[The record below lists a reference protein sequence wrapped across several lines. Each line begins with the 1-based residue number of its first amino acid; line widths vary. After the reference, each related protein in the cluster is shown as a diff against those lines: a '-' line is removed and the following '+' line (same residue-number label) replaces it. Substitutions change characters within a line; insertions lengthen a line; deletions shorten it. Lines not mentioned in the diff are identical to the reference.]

1 MEERIMN
8 KLGHRLFVDMD
19 GTLAEFKVVD
29 TLEKLYEENYFLRLR
44 PQQNV
49 VDAVR
54 DIVLHEPDIEVYTL
68 SAVLSDSKYALPEK
82 NAWLDIYLP
91 EIDYEHRIY
100 LPCGEDKSEH
110 IKNNYGGISQTDFL
124 LDDYSKNLHSWEPP
138 ARGIKLMN
146 GINGKN
152 GSWQNE
158 RISIEK
164 SAMELSK
171 CISNIMSGMESYRD
185 NGPGYV
191 ESQISRR
198 GGR

>member
-1 MEERIMN
+1 MDNIAVD
-8 KLGHRLFVDMD
+8 KIKHRLFVDMD
-19 GTLAEFKVVD
+19 GTLSEFKAVD
-29 TLEKLYEENYFLRLR
+29 TLEKLYEENYFLKLL

-54 DIVLHEPDIEVYTL
+54 DIVLHKPEIEVYIL
-68 SAVLSDSKYALPEK
+68 SAVLSDSKYALAEK

-91 EIDYEHRIY
+91 EIDNEHRIY
-100 LPCGEDKSEH
+100 LPCGQDKSEH
-110 IKNNYGGISQTDFL
+110 INNNYGGISQSDFL

-164 SAMELSK
+164 SAMELSE
-171 CISNIMSGMESYRD
+171 CILNIMSGLGSYRD

-191 ESQISRR
+191 AAQILRK

>member
-1 MEERIMN
+1 MDNGSVN
-8 KLGHRLFVDMD
+8 KTGHRLFVDMD
-19 GTLAEFKVVD
+19 GTLSEFKVVD
-29 TLEKLYEENYFLRLR
+29 TLEKLYEENYFLKLQ

-54 DIVLHEPDIEVYTL
+54 DIVLHKSEIEVYIL
-68 SAVLSDSKYALPEK
+68 SAVLSDSKYALAEK

-91 EIDYEHRIY
+91 EIDSEHRIY
-100 LPCGEDKSEH
+100 LPCGEDKSEY
-110 IKNNYGGISQTDFL
+110 INNFYGGVLQSDFL

-146 GINGKN
+146 GINGRN

-164 SAMELSK
+164 SAKELSE
-171 CISNIMSGMESYRD
+171 CISNIMSGRGSYRD
-185 NGPGYV
+185 NGPGY
-191 ESQISRR
+191 EAAQIHRR
-198 GGR
+198 SGR

>member
-152 GSWQNE
+152 GSWQSE

>member
-1 MEERIMN
+1 MDNGSVN
-8 KLGHRLFVDMD
+8 KTGHRLFVDMD
-19 GTLAEFKVVD
+19 GTLSEFKVVD
-29 TLEKLYEENYFLRLR
+29 TLEKLYEENYFLKLL

-54 DIVLHEPDIEVYTL
+54 DIVLHKPEIEVYIL
-68 SAVLSDSKYALPEK
+68 SAVLSDSKYALAEK

-100 LPCGEDKSEH
+100 LPCGQDKSEH
-110 IKNNYGGISQTDFL
+110 IKNNYGGISQSDFL

-146 GINGKN
+146 GINGKI

-164 SAMELSK
+164 SAMELSE
-171 CISNIMSGMESYRD
+171 CISNIISGMESYRD
-185 NGPGYV
+185 NGPGY
-191 ESQISRR
+191 ETTQIPRR